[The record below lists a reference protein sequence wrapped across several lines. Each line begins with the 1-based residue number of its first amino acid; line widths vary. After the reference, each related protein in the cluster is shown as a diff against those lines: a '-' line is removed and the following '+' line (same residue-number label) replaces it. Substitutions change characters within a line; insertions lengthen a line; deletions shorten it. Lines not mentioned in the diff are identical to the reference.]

1 MKAGHKGTMALSQD
15 ALPEHPEPLSL
26 HYYPIHEMLDGWLRG
41 VRQDDTQ
48 EITARGDGLRE
59 LGTILG
65 VLLGDGCYWEDK
77 QIILSWK
84 VMHLVFGTL

>member
-1 MKAGHKGTMALSQD
+1 
-15 ALPEHPEPLSL
+15 
-26 HYYPIHEMLDGWLRG
+26 MLDGWLRG

-84 VMHLVFGTL
+84 VMPLVFGTL